1 MTRRSMLARA
11 LGVLVMIVFAIMLPT
26 ASATAQDG
34 ESVLGTVRDPGGD
47 PVKGVAISVTQ
58 DGNEVGSTSTDA
70 DGTWQIDVP
79 EPGTYQVELDLA
91 TLPDGVVPR
100 ERGGEVREVTVE
112 EGDAQPVIFPLV
124 KEGEQVA
131 PGGSDDQEAGQT
143 PAPPDE
149 TEAPTPGETGVAPAA
164 GASFFDRFMQTLV
177 NGIQYGAV
185 IAISA
190 IGLSLVFGTTRL
202 INFAHGEL
210 VTFGAVIALFFHV
223 GGPELPLIAAGV
235 IAIAAGGLL
244 GGALE
249 RGLWRP
255 LRNRG
260 TGRINLFI
268 ISIGLALFLRHLIL
282 VFQGSRPASYVDF
295 NLQKTLDFGL
305 FVITPRD
312 LAIVLI
318 SVAVLL
324 AVAFMLQR
332 TRIGTAIR
340 AVSDNRDLAASSGIN
355 VNQVVMVVWIL
366 GGGLA
371 SLGGVM
377 FGLAQVVHWEMGF
390 KLLLLMFAG
399 IILGG
404 LGSAYGAM
412 VGSFVVGIVSH
423 ISTLWFPAELQNAWA
438 LLVLIIVLLFRPQG
452 ILGRKERIG

>member
-26 ASATAQDG
+26 ASVAAQDG
-34 ESVLGTVRDPGGD
+34 ESVRGTIRDPGGD
-47 PVKGVAISVTQ
+47 PVKGIAISVTQ
-58 DGNEVGSTSTDA
+58 DGDEVGNTSTDA
-70 DGTWQIDVP
+70 DGAWRVDLP
-79 EPGTYQVELDLA
+79 EPGTYQVEVDLA
-91 TLPDGVVPR
+91 TLPDGVVPKV
-100 ERGGEVREVTVE
+100 RGGEVREVTVD

-124 KEGEQVA
+124 EEGEQEE
-131 PGGSDDQEAGQT
+131 PGSPATEQT
-143 PAPPDE
+143 EEPPPPGE
-149 TEAPTPGETGVAPAA
+149 TEEPTPGETGVAPAA
-164 GASFFDRFMQTLV
+164 GASFFDRFMQTLA

-223 GGPELPLIAAGV
+223 GGPGLPLIAAG
-235 IAIAAGGLL
+235 AIAVVAGGLL
-244 GGALE
+244 GGTLE

-282 VFQGSRPASYVDF
+282 VFQGSRPESYIDF
-295 NLQKTLDFGL
+295 NLQKTMDLGL

-312 LAIVLI
+312 LGIVLI
-318 SVAVLL
+318 SLAVLF

-340 AVSDNRDLAASSGIN
+340 AVSDNRDLASSSGIN
-355 VNQVVMVVWIL
+355 VNQVIMVVWVL

-371 SLGGVM
+371 ALGGVL

-423 ISTLWFPAELQNAWA
+423 VSTLWFPAELQNAWA

-452 ILGRKERIG
+452 ILGRKERVG

>member
-26 ASATAQDG
+26 ASATAQGG
-34 ESVLGTVRDPGGD
+34 ESVLGTIRDPGGD
-47 PVKGVAISVTQ
+47 PVKGVAISVSQ
-58 DGNEVGSTSTDA
+58 DGSEVGKTSTKA
-70 DGTWQIDVP
+70 NGTWHVDVP

-91 TLPDGVVPR
+91 TLPKGVVPS
-100 ERGGEVREVTVE
+100 EVGGEVQEVTVDD
-112 EGDAQPVIFPLV
+112 GDARPVIFPLV
-124 KEGEQVA
+124 KKGQQVA
-131 PGGSDDQEAGQT
+131 PDGGTEVT
-143 PAPPDE
+143 TAPP
-149 TEAPTPGETGVAPAA
+149 PGESEQPAQGTTPAA
-164 GASFFDRFMQTLV
+164 GASFFERFMQSLV

-210 VTFGAVIALFFHV
+210 VTFGAVVALAFHV
-223 GGPELPLIAAGV
+223 GGPGLPLIVAGL
-235 IAIAAGGLL
+235 IAIVAGGLL
-244 GGALE
+244 GGVLE

-260 TGRINLFI
+260 TGRINMFI
-268 ISIGLALFLRHLIL
+268 ISIGLALLLRHLIL
-282 VFQGSRPASYVDF
+282 VYKGSRPESY
-295 NLQKTLDFGL
+295 LDYDVQQSLNFGL

-312 LAIVLI
+312 LWIVII
-318 SVAVLL
+318 SAAVLFG
-324 AVAFMLQR
+324 VAFMLQR

-340 AVSDNRDLAASSGIN
+340 AVSDNRDLAESSGIN
-355 VNQVVMVVWIL
+355 VNQVIMVVWVL
-366 GGGLA
+366 GGALA
-371 SLGGVM
+371 ALGGVM
-377 FGLAQVVHWEMGF
+377 FGLAEVVHWEMGF

-412 VGSFVVGIVSH
+412 VGSLVVGVISH
-423 ISTLWFPAELQNAWA
+423 LSTLWFPAELQNAWA

-452 ILGRKERIG
+452 ILGRKERVG

>member
-1 MTRRSMLARA
+1 MLARA

-26 ASATAQDG
+26 ASAAAQDG
-34 ESVLGTVRDPGGD
+34 ESVHGTVRDPGGD
-47 PVKGVAISVTQ
+47 PVKGVSISVTQ
-58 DGNEVGSTSTDA
+58 DGAEVGSTSTDA
-70 DGTWQIDVP
+70 DGAWRIEVP

-100 ERGGEVREVTVE
+100 ERGGEVVEVTVD
-112 EGDAQPVIFPLV
+112 EGDAQPVILPLV
-124 KEGEQVA
+124 EEGEQVA
-131 PGGSDDQEAGQT
+131 PGGSDGQEAEET
-143 PAPPDE
+143 PAPPADTDE
-149 TEAPTPGETGVAPAA
+149 PTPGETGVAPAA
-164 GASFFDRFMQTLV
+164 GASFFDRFIQTLV

-210 VTFGAVIALFFHV
+210 VTFGAVVALFFHV
-223 GGPELPLIAAGV
+223 VGPGMPLILAAV
-235 IAIAAGGLL
+235 LAVLAGGLL
-244 GGALE
+244 GGVLE

-268 ISIGLALFLRHLIL
+268 ISIGLALFLRHIIL
-282 VFQGSRPASYVDF
+282 ALQGSRPESYIDF
-295 NLQKTLDFGL
+295 NLQQSWDLGL
-305 FVITPRD
+305 FSITPRD
-312 LAIVLI
+312 LSIVLI

-324 AVAFMLQR
+324 GVAFMLQR

-340 AVSDNRDLAASSGIN
+340 AVSDNRDLASSSGIN
-355 VNQVVMVVWIL
+355 VNQVIMVVWVL

-371 SLGGVM
+371 ALGGVL

-423 ISTLWFPAELQNAWA
+423 LSTLWFPAELQNAWA

-452 ILGRKERIG
+452 ILGRKERVG